1 MLEQVDELTDW
12 AHSKKAFAIGVVNP
26 IALAMLTPPGEWGT
40 KGADIAVGEGQP
52 LGIPLSSGGPYFG
65 FMACKKALVRQI
77 PGRIIGRTNDLD
89 NKEGFVLT
97 LQAREQHI
105 RRSKATSNICT
116 NQGLMVTAAT
126 IHMSLLGPDGL
137 RRVAAQSYANTQKLV
152 SSMEQLSGVKRV
164 FNGPIF
170 HEAALSLP
178 KPSSDVLQTMKAQ
191 RILGGLDLQ
200 AHYPEIGNAILVC
213 ATETKISGDLLNY
226 TEQLKCALS

>member
-1 MLEQVDELTDW
+1 
-12 AHSKKAFAIGVVNP
+12 
-26 IALAMLTPPGEWGT
+26 
-40 KGADIAVGEGQP
+40 
-52 LGIPLSSGGPYFG
+52 
-65 FMACKKALVRQI
+65 MACKKALVRQI

-126 IHMSLLGPDGL
+126 IHMALLGPEGL
-137 RRVAAQSYANTQKLV
+137 RRVAAQSYANAQKLV
-152 SSMEQLSGVKRV
+152 SGMEQLSGVKKV

-170 HEAALSLP
+170 HEATLSLP
-178 KPSSDVLQTMKAQ
+178 KQASDVLQTMKAQ

-213 ATETKISGDLLNY
+213 ATETKTSGDLLNY
-226 TEQLKCALS
+226 TEQLKNALS